1 MTKITEDELMRAYD
15 PTLRTD
21 PIPIEPPQPSVQPR
35 MLHRGARVCLRGH
48 LLPQGGRCHACQK
61 LSMKRPPTIKSR
73 CDRGHIW
80 TKETTKYCIRTR
92 SNGSTYRSR
101 ICIPCAQDREAR
113 RAAKDEKLKSGRSM
127 SELAL
132 RAARIEARRRV
143 DEIDTYILD
152 SIDRIELMSRYELRV
167 HRDHVVTLTAE
178 KDALVK
184 KFHFA

>member
-15 PTLRTD
+15 QTLRTD
-21 PIPIEPPQPSVQPR
+21 PTPIEPPHPSVQPR
-35 MLHRGARVCLRGH
+35 ILHAGARVCLRGH
-48 LLPQGGRCHACQK
+48 LLPHGGKCHACQK
-61 LSMKRPPTIKSR
+61 LGKKGPATIKSR

-80 TKETTKYCIRTR
+80 TKETTKYSIRTR

-101 ICIPCAQDREAR
+101 ICIPCAQDREAK
-113 RAAKDEKLKSGRSM
+113 RAAKDEKLKAGRSM
-127 SELAL
+127 SEFAM

-167 HRDHVVTLTAE
+167 YRDQVVTLTAE

-184 KFHFA
+184 RFHFA